1 VSWLINIF
9 SNTHLSL
16 SEFHRLLSLVFQ
28 SSLLRKPLASHFYS
42 VSLFDFN
49 FLDLLATLYSQINNL
64 HFQSSFTLIL
74 NDSLYFVTIFT
85 VLPGRRRPLFYLIIT
100 GYINS
105 LLHHPLEFSFLF
117 QIKCYYHYRFHQ
129 EVPDVNL
136 ETTFENY
143 LNVYQSKFRDVSIIA
158 GSNHEFML

>member
-1 VSWLINIF
+1 MSWLINIF

-28 SSLLRKPLASHFYS
+28 SFLLRKPLASHFYS
-42 VSLFDFN
+42 VSLFGFN
-49 FLDLLATLYSQINNL
+49 FLDLWATLYSQINSL
-64 HFQSSFTLIL
+64 HYRCSFIPIL

-85 VLPGRRRPLFYLIIT
+85 ILLGRRRPLFYLIIT

-129 EVPDVNL
+129 EVPDENL

-143 LNVYQSKFRDVSIIA
+143 LNVYQSKFRDVSIIV